1 MNYISHL
8 SFWWLLLVLAP
19 VAFVQNM
26 AFTWVSR
33 SRNGGDVGYHRKAAI
48 CSNGIWFACQLV
60 IQGTVWN
67 SLTTGRWW
75 QILIVGAVYVTAT
88 TEGSCLAMA
97 RLLRSETGKRQ
108 VGAR

>member
-1 MNYISHL
+1 MESVAHL
-8 SFWWLLLVLAP
+8 PFWWLLVILAP

-33 SRNGGDVGYHRKAAI
+33 SRNGGDVAYHRKAAY

-60 IQGTVWN
+60 IQGAVWN

-75 QILIVGAVYVTAT
+75 QVLIVGAVYIAAT
-88 TEGSCLAMA
+88 TEGSCTMMA
-97 RLLRSETGKRQ
+97 RLLKTEQGKQR